1 MWNTIANFKDNLTQI
16 AADVLDSAD
25 ELELD
30 GSPHGEDDGSFDSHR
45 PAPQRATNHSYKDPN
60 LKAELEWYRGEVT
73 RLQTAESEIQQ
84 LSMNYVALLKD
95 REEELSRLQEE
106 NGLLKQKLL
115 VSSSQDGAHVSE
127 AEGRDGQLEKTIK
140 NLEAEVEASKSLHEE
155 HVAALQKD
163 HQRQL
168 ELLTMQHRKE
178 LASAQSVR
186 STDRAETV
194 NHSRSNGVL
203 QAQDPQLQKLKSE
216 VLKLQETEKKLLIQL
231 VEKDEFME
239 KLRTSEAVAL
249 SEVKR
254 MEEILIQ
261 EKEAVSQ
268 MNLQPQR
275 DRDVSETALKEVDSL
290 KLELQKASESM
301 DELRRRLNEQESL
314 RNAAVEELKIAV
326 ASLEKN
332 NVELL
337 LEQVGTVYLGVE
349 ALLTK
354 PACGEIV
361 TYFRTHVYFWQSLE
375 ERSRLLGELEGLQK
389 RSIENVSKDP
399 AQRNVD
405 ASKEAATEVRSL
417 TERLEAAEKSWASAK
432 SDYETQLDKARSERD
447 KATRDLARLKQH
459 LLDKELADSEKMDQD
474 SEQIADLQAR
484 ADSNLARALHAEQA
498 LSQALSELSEA
509 KRHSKE
515 EYRRTS
521 EEIEAL
527 QHKLS
532 SCLAALESKDV
543 ELSNLQSAL
552 GQYYAE
558 TEAQERL
565 YVELSASREEIAT
578 LSQQLQVASQKIEAK
593 NAEKNSALDKLVY
606 AEQRKFET
614 EQKMRKLEE
623 EVMRLRRAL
632 EQSMTRLNSLSSDSD
647 YHVDR
652 RIVIKLLVTYFQR
665 NHNREVLDLMVRM
678 LGFSEDDK
686 RRVGLAQQNAGRGVV
701 RGVLGLPGRFVGGL
715 IGSASADSL
724 SLPTPS
730 ENQSFADLW
739 IDFLLKES
747 EERERR
753 EKAEAYAKAEAEK
766 AGDGYN
772 IAFSNSKVSSPSEH
786 LGYNSNASAKGSMS
800 TPPSPERPVGHRP
813 SNSFSGFST
822 GFSSPKGYPFT
833 MDTSPSGLTNGP
845 VLGSENNDAI
855 GQEFSSISLTSSSS
869 NSLFSLGHPN
879 AKLPPRN

>member
-45 PAPQRATNHSYKDPN
+45 ATPQRAANHSYKDPN
-60 LKAELEWYRGEVT
+60 LKAELEWYRGEVS

-95 REEELSRLQEE
+95 REEEVSRLQEE

-115 VSSSQDGAHVSE
+115 VSSSQDGAHASE
-127 AEGRDGQLEKTIK
+127 AQGRDSQLEETIK
-140 NLEAEVEASKSLHEE
+140 NLEAQVQASNSLHEN
-155 HVAALQKD
+155 VAALQKD

-168 ELLTMQHRKE
+168 EMLTMQQRKE
-178 LASAQSVR
+178 LAAAQSVR
-186 STDRAETV
+186 SPDRVETV
-194 NHSRSNGVL
+194 PQSRSNGVV
-203 QAQDPQLQKLKSE
+203 QAQDPHLQKLKSE
-216 VLKLQETEKKLLIQL
+216 VQKLQATEKKLLSQV
-231 VEKDEFME
+231 VEKDEILE
-239 KLRTSEAVAL
+239 KLRTSEAVSL

-254 MEEILIQ
+254 MEEILVQ

-268 MNLQPQR
+268 MNLQLQR
-275 DRDVSETALKEVDSL
+275 EHDASEAAMKKSES
-290 KLELQKASESM
+290 LEL
-301 DELRRRLNEQESL
+301 ELLKVSGNMGELQRRLNEQESL
-314 RNAAVEELKIAV
+314 RNTAVEELKIAV

-337 LEQVGTVYLGVE
+337 
-349 ALLTK
+349 
-354 PACGEIV
+354 
-361 TYFRTHVYFWQSLE
+361 E

-389 RSIENVSKDP
+389 RSTEMVSKDP
-399 AQRNVD
+399 AERNGD

-432 SDYETQLDKARSERD
+432 LDYETQLDKARSERD

-484 ADSNLARALHAEQA
+484 AESNLARALHAEQA

-509 KRHSKE
+509 RRHSKE
-515 EYRRTS
+515 EFRRTS

-532 SCLAALESKDV
+532 SCLGALESKDV

-578 LSQQLQVASQKIEAK
+578 LSHQLQAASQKIEAK
-593 NAEKNSALDKLVY
+593 NAEKNSALDKLVN

-632 EQSMTRLNSLSSDSD
+632 EQSMTRLNTLSSDSD

-665 NHNREVLDLMVRM
+665 NHSREVLDLMVRM

-766 AGDGYN
+766 GGDGQN
-772 IAFSNSKVSSPSEH
+772 HAFSNSKVSSPSEH
-786 LGYNSNASAKGSMS
+786 LGYNSSASAKGSMS
-800 TPPSPERPVGHRP
+800 TPPSPERPMGHRP

-822 GFSSPKGYPFT
+822 GFSSPKGSPLR
-833 MDTSPSGLTNGP
+833 METSPSGATNGP
-845 VLGSENNDAI
+845 VLGSENSDVI

>member
-332 NVELL
+332 NVEL
-337 LEQVGTVYLGVE
+337 
-349 ALLTK
+349 
-354 PACGEIV
+354 
-361 TYFRTHVYFWQSLE
+361 LE